1 MQEIAY
7 IREKPC
13 NMVGKI
19 DKTPQ
24 LNIFEVPLAHFINME
39 HELIILSKRLDWDD
53 IEKQFSVYYKDV
65 GRPSIPIRKLVGS
78 LLLKQVYNESDENFV
93 DRWVENPYWQYF
105 CGEHVFQK
113 TKPFEPSEFTHFRN
127 RIGKAGAEAL
137 LRLSILLFGKEL
149 KLDEIYIDTTVQE
162 KNITHPTDSKLYRK
176 IISKNRAIA
185 KNECISLRQ
194 SYIRVE
200 KGLALKQ
207 RFYRHPRRKKEARAS
222 TRKLRTIAGRLT
234 REVKR
239 ELEKR
244 GIDKYEKLFKVM
256 EAILKQEKT
265 GKDKIYSLHEPHV
278 KCIAKGKDSKEYE
291 FGNKSSIALSR
302 QGIIVGAMA
311 FKENLYDGD
320 TLEPQLCQV
329 ERLAGTLPK
338 SGIVDRGYRGR
349 KNILGVAIII
359 PQPVTSQTGQY
370 QKTKMRKRFR
380 GRAGIEP
387 RIGHLKFDH
396 RMWRNFLKGTLGDEL
411 NTILAATAF
420 NLKRFLNRVKARPGN
435 LFEIFDRLC
444 MQYFGLSDL
453 ELLII

>member
-1 MQEIAY
+1 LQEIAY
-7 IREKPC
+7 FREKPC
-13 NMVGKI
+13 KMVGKI

-24 LNIFEVPLAHFINME
+24 LSIFEVPLVHFINME
-39 HELIILSKRLDWDD
+39 HELIILSKQIGWND
-53 IEKQFSVYYKDV
+53 IEKQFSVYYKDG
-65 GRPSIPIRKLVGS
+65 GRPSVPIRKMVGS
-78 LLLKQVYNESDENFV
+78 LLLKQLYNESDENFV

-127 RIGKAGAEAL
+127 RIGKEGAEAL
-137 LRLSILLFGKEL
+137 LRISILLFGKEL
-149 KLDEIYIDTTVQE
+149 KLDEVYIDTTVQE

-185 KNECISLRQ
+185 SKEGILLRQ
-194 SYIRVE
+194 SYVRVE
-200 KGLALKQ
+200 KELALKQ
-207 RFYRHPRRKKEARAS
+207 RFYRHPKRKKEARAS

-244 GIDKYEKLFKVM
+244 GINAYQKLFKVM
-256 EAILKQEKT
+256 EAILIQEKT
-265 GKDKIYSLHEPHV
+265 SKNKIYSLHEPHV
-278 KCIAKGKDSKEYE
+278 KCIAKGKESKEYE

-311 FKENLYDGD
+311 FTENLFDGD
-320 TLEPQLCQV
+320 TLEPQLDQV
-329 ERLAGTLPK
+329 ERLAGALPK
-338 SGIVDRGYRGR
+338 AGIVDRGYRGR
-349 KNILGVAIII
+349 KNVLGVAIIT
-359 PQPVTSQTGQY
+359 PQPVSSQAGQY
-370 QKTKMRKRFR
+370 QKAKMRKRFR

-396 RMWRNFLKGTLGDEL
+396 RMWRNFLGGTLGDEL

-420 NLKRFLNRVKARPGN
+420 NLKRFLNRVKARLEK
-435 LFEIFDRLC
+435 LFDFFDCLYV
-444 MQYFGLSDL
+444 QYLKFNDRKVVY
-453 ELLII
+453 I